1 MNEVSRILSAM
12 EAGNP
17 QAAEKLVPLVYEELR
32 KLAGRHL
39 ANESPGHTLNAT
51 ALVHEAYLRLTG
63 EQAFTGKTHYLRA
76 AAQAMRRILI
86 DHARGRAADKRGGG
100 LRRVPLDDAARW
112 VESPDHLLAL
122 DDALRRF
129 ALEEPSKA
137 ELVELR
143 FFAGM
148 TTTEAASVLGISVA
162 TAERWWTYARAWLLA
177 DLGEKN

>member
-63 EQAFTGKTHYLRA
+63 EEAFTGKTHYLRA

-100 LRRVPLDDAARW
+100 LRRVPLDNAARW

-177 DLGEKN
+177 DLGEKK